1 MLPHIKNS
9 KAGINRQ
16 EPVYTNL
23 FEVYLTV
30 PDVLKG
36 RYDVDEV
43 LLAEQMIKIG
53 GLATLFKGVDTIEQ
67 KFMGT
72 TRTYL
77 ANKLDDTSHELKLD
91 FNLNL
96 RDATDNYIAKLFVD
110 WRNLGY
116 NPATGETSIKE
127 DYVGPQMRLIIYSR
141 NGAIHTD
148 VVYHDLILKGDLTY
162 LDELDYT
169 SNDPVTFSVSM
180 KSDWADL
187 KMA

>member
-16 EPVYTNL
+16 EVLHNNL

-30 PDVLKG
+30 PEELKG

-43 LLAEQMIKIG
+43 LIAEQITKLG
-53 GLATLFKGVDTIEQ
+53 GLGTLFKGVSTITQ
-67 KFMGT
+67 TFMGT

-77 ANKLDDTSHELKLD
+77 ANKLDSTSHELKLD
-91 FNLNL
+91 LNLNL
-96 RDATDNYIAKLFVD
+96 RNAVDNYLLKLFVD

-116 NPATGETSIKE
+116 NPATGETSLKE
-127 DYVGPQMRLIIYSR
+127 DYVSPQMRVIIYSR

-148 VVYHDLILKGDLTY
+148 IVYHDLILSGDLGS

-169 SNDPVTFSVSM
+169 ANDPVSLTVTLN
-180 KSDWADL
+180 SDWADVKL
-187 KMA
+187 A